1 MLWSDLRGKLIA
13 HQQHKYRAKTEVPNI
28 TLTQGGR
35 FRMTLHVC
43 MEMDAQDLTV

>member
-13 HQQHKYRAKTEVPNI
+13 HQQHKYRAKTEAPNI

-35 FRMTLHVC
+35 FRTILHVC
-43 MEMDAQDLTV
+43 MEIGAQDLTM